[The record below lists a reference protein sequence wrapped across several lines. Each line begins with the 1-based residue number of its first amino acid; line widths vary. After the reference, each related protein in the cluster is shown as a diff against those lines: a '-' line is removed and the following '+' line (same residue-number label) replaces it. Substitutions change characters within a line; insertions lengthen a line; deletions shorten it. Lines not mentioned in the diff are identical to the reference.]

1 MSRVHT
7 MTEASVKHAT
17 RCRFGLWALALAGV
31 SAVSIA
37 SAPASAQFTADPTD
51 ALISGPTRV
60 HPAVWSILHDRQER
74 VHAWVFLTDKDVADV
89 GSALVELEA
98 TYPARALARR
108 SLRRTDPGLVDER
121 DLPVAASYES
131 AIRAVC
137 PEVRAT
143 SRWLNAVSVSAS
155 REQIARLAELP
166 FVRWVQPVRQG
177 PATEPVSLE
186 VEPPAT
192 YSDRDFYGR
201 SSTQLAQIG
210 LSNLHAMGFTAQGVV
225 VGILDTGFRYDHA
238 AFNQAGHPLQILA
251 ERDFIF
257 DDNVTTDE
265 AGDEPGQ
272 HGHGTLILG
281 CIASY
286 FPNELVGGA
295 YDASVILCK
304 TEDIRSETPAE
315 EDYYVEAL
323 EFIELH
329 GGDLATS
336 SLSYSDWYTQ
346 ANMNGVTAVT
356 SIAVNI
362 ATSNGVHCCTAAGNA
377 GNDADPQ
384 TSRLGAPAD
393 ALAVITCGAVDIDGL
408 TASFS
413 SDGPTADGRLKP
425 EVLARGVGTRTVATG
440 NTTQFASAS
449 GTSLSTPLLAA
460 AVACLVQAHPDWT
473 AAQMRAALF
482 ATASDQVANGQ
493 PDPLFVRGHG
503 VINAAAAAVPLCD
516 ADVNQDGNVDQDD
529 VGYLINVVGG
539 GENATGI
546 DPDFNHDGNTDQDDI
561 AALIGV
567 VAGGDCP

>member
-1 MSRVHT
+1 
-7 MTEASVKHAT
+7 MTHAT
-17 RCRFGLWALALAGV
+17 HRRFGPQATLVAGFAASFLSSGLARAQLA
-31 SAVSIA
+31 SD
-37 SAPASAQFTADPTD
+37 PAD
-51 ALISGPTRV
+51 ALIAGPTRV
-60 HPAVWSILHDRQER
+60 HGAVWNHFEHGRDR
-74 VHAWVFLTDKDVADV
+74 VHAWVFLTDKGVEDTTAALTEL
-89 GSALVELEA
+89 GANYPTRALV
-98 TYPARALARR
+98 RR
-108 SLRRTDPGLVDER
+108 SRRRTDPGLVDER

-131 AIRAVC
+131 AIRGTC
-137 PEVRAT
+137 PRIRAT

-155 REQIARLAELP
+155 REEITRLAKLP

-177 PATEPVSLE
+177 PASTPVDLR
-186 VEPPAT
+186 VDPPAP
-192 YSDRDFYGR
+192 YADRDFYGR

-210 LSNLHAMGFTAQGVV
+210 LSNLHSMGFTAQGVV
-225 VGILDTGFRYDHA
+225 VGILDTGFRYDHL
-238 AFNQAGHPLQILA
+238 AFTQAGHPLQVVA

-265 AGDEPGQ
+265 AADQPGQ

-323 EFIELH
+323 EFIEFH

-346 ANMNGVTAVT
+346 ADMNGVTAVT

-362 ATSNGVHCCTAAGNA
+362 ATANGLHCCTAAGNA

-393 ALAVITCGAVDIDGL
+393 ALAVITCGAVDIDGI

-440 NTTQFASAS
+440 DTTQFASAS

-460 AVACLVQAHPDWT
+460 AVACLVQAHPEWT

-482 ATASDQVANGQ
+482 ATAGDQVANGQ

-503 VINAAAAAVPLCD
+503 ILNAAVAALPLCD
-516 ADVNQDGNVDQDD
+516 ADLNQDGNVDQDD

-539 GENATGI
+539 GDNSTGI
-546 DPDFNHDGNTDQDDI
+546 DPDFNHDGNIDQDDV
-561 AALIGV
+561 AALITV

>member
-1 MSRVHT
+1 VH
-7 MTEASVKHAT
+7 AQ
-17 RCRFGLWALALAGV
+17 LA
-31 SAVSIA
+31 
-37 SAPASAQFTADPTD
+37 ADAAD
-51 ALISGPTRV
+51 ALITGPTRV
-60 HPAVWSILHDRQER
+60 HGTVWSLLESGHES
-74 VHAWVFLTDKDVADV
+74 VHAWVFLTDKGVADM
-89 GSALVELEA
+89 GGALADLEA
-98 TYPARALARR
+98 TYPTRALARR
-108 SLRRTDPGLVDER
+108 SLRRTEPGLVDER
-121 DLPVAASYES
+121 DLPVSSSYES
-131 AIRAVC
+131 AIRAIC
-137 PEVRAT
+137 PEVRTT

-155 REQIARLAELP
+155 REQFTRLAGLP

-177 PATEPVSLE
+177 PATAPLALE
-186 VEPPAT
+186 VEPPAP

-210 LSNLHAMGFTAQGVV
+210 LSNLHTMGFTAQGVI
-225 VGILDTGFRYDHA
+225 VGILDTGFRYDHD
-238 AFNQAGHPLQILA
+238 AFNQAGHPLQIVA

-257 DDNVTTDE
+257 DDDITTDE
-265 AGDEPGQ
+265 ASDEPGQ

-295 YDASVILCK
+295 YNASVILCK

-393 ALAVITCGAVDIDGL
+393 ALAVITCGAVDIDGV

-425 EVLARGVGTRTVATG
+425 EVLARGVGTRTVFNG

-503 VINAAAAAVPLCD
+503 VINAAAAALPLCD
-516 ADVNQDGNVDQDD
+516 ADMNHDGNVDQDD

-539 GENATGI
+539 GENASGI